1 MFQIDV
7 MSRIPLYE
15 QIIEQVEH
23 FILTG
28 ILVSDEQL
36 PSVRS
41 LSIELS
47 INPNTIQKA
56 YSDLDKRGIIYSV
69 PGKGCFVSRKAMAL
83 LSEIKIHKLDDLDKM
98 LTDMA
103 LAGITREQILEH
115 VDLAYKKKGDS
126 ND

>member
-69 PGKGCFVSRKAMAL
+69 PGKGCFVSRKAMTL

-98 LTDMA
+98 LTEMA
-103 LAGITREQILEH
+103 LAGITRKQILEH
-115 VDLAYKKKGDS
+115 VDLAYKKKGDN